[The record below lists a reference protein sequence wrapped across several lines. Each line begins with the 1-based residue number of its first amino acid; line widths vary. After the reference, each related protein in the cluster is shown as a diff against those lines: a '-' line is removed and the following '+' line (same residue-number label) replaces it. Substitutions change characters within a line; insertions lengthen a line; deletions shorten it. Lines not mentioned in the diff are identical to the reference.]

1 MLKLKN
7 QIRSKGLKQIW
18 IAEKIN
24 RSPEELT
31 MWLNGTRPMPDD
43 IKKQII
49 SLIG

>member
-1 MLKLKN
+1 MDRLKELIK
-7 QIRSKGLKQIW
+7 SKGIKQVW
-18 IAEKIN
+18 IAEKIE

-31 MWLNGTRPMPDD
+31 MWLNGTRVMPDD